1 MFFTEC
7 HKMEK
12 LTVLEHNAT
21 TGEVIEREMTKAESD
36 AFKKSLA
43 ETNARLEAE
52 ATKAA
57 DKAALLSKLGIT
69 EDEAKLLLS

>member
-1 MFFTEC
+1 
-7 HKMEK
+7 MEK